1 MSSNKQNPLREY
13 SSGAKKIQGDARFRQ
28 DMLDRIAE
36 HSHNTVSGVE
46 RITRRPSMLP
56 KRIGVIAAML
66 CCAVGIAVFA
76 SNSFRD
82 AFDPHHPGDSSSDS
96 YVQDSVGGWDSQGSV
111 PDFNV
116 SDAVLKQLAMAEEE
130 ITAYEEQA
138 AGKGLNDADRAALA
152 QLEAQKENL
161 LRELCRSGEFM
172 IAYADYCYGY
182 QRIRLTVAN
191 GTNREITLPDYYR
204 IVTADSNYTQCG
216 GRLTVDNQ
224 WDLHSLPPHTW
235 MTVYCELRT
244 AGHWEIR
251 YGGEVGGGTWEYGQ
265 AWELQ
270 PGDYTVFLTEELSG
284 QALSV
289 YQADFSID
297 RTAQIRGL
305 PSDSVTATIDEF
317 YDDSISHISMQELA
331 ELADSY
337 RYSDYTKKAA
347 CQKLLEAVMTYNGR
361 PDFGA
366 SGVEYDIYC
375 IGEDANALILCE
387 NGSYRYHYTNT
398 ETGKSHTAAL
408 WYIGTF
414 GELN

>member
-1 MSSNKQNPLREY
+1 MSSNQKNPLQEY
-13 SSGAKKIQGDARFRQ
+13 VSGAKKLQSDARFRQ

-66 CCAVGIAVFA
+66 CCAIGIAVFA
-76 SNSFRD
+76 TNSFRD
-82 AFDPHHPGDSSSDS
+82 TFDPHHAGNSSTDS
-96 YVQDSVGGWDSQGSV
+96 YVQDSVGGWESQGSA
-111 PDFNV
+111 PDFDV
-116 SDAVLKQLAMAEEE
+116 SDAVVRQLAMVEKE

-138 AGKGLNDADRAALA
+138 ATEGLKDHDRDALG
-152 QLEAQKENL
+152 QLESQKKHL
-161 LRELCRSGEFM
+161 LQELCRGGRFM

-182 QRIRLTVAN
+182 SRIRLTVVN
-191 GTNREITLPDYYR
+191 GTNWEITLPEYYR

-224 WDLHSLPPHTW
+224 WDLHTLPPHSW

-251 YGGEVGGGTWEYGQ
+251 YGSETGGGRWAYEQTWE
-265 AWELQ
+265 L
-270 PGDYTVFLTEELSG
+270 PPDDYTVFLTKELSE
-284 QALSV
+284 QASPV
-289 YQADFSID
+289 YQADFYID
-297 RTAQIRGL
+297 RTVKIAGL
-305 PSDSVTATIDEF
+305 PSDPVSITTDEIF
-317 YDDSISHISMQELA
+317 DDSIPHIPMEDLADLA
-331 ELADSY
+331 EGY
-337 RYSDYTKKAA
+337 RSSGYTKEAA
-347 CQKLLEAVMTYNGR
+347 CRKLLEAVMTYSGR

-366 SGVEYDIYC
+366 SGVKYDIYC
-375 IGEDANALILCE
+375 IGEDANAMILCKD
-387 NGSYRYHYTNT
+387 GKYSYHYTDT
-398 ETGKSHTAAL
+398 ENGISHTAAL

>member
-1 MSSNKQNPLREY
+1 MSSNQKNPLQEY
-13 SSGAKKIQGDARFRQ
+13 VSGAKKLQSDARFRQ

-56 KRIGVIAAML
+56 RRIGVIAAML
-66 CCAVGIAVFA
+66 CCAVGITVFA
-76 SNSFRD
+76 TNSFRD
-82 AFDPHHPGDSSSDS
+82 AFDPHHAGNSGTDS
-96 YVQDSVGGWDSQGSV
+96 YVQDSVGGWESQGSA
-111 PDFNV
+111 PDFDV
-116 SDAVLKQLAMAEEE
+116 SDVVVKQLAMVEEE
-130 ITAYEEQA
+130 ITSYEEQA
-138 AGKGLNDADRAALA
+138 ATEGLQDHDRDALG
-152 QLEAQKENL
+152 QLESQKKHL
-161 LRELCRSGEFM
+161 LQELCRGGRFM

-182 QRIRLTVAN
+182 SRLRLTVVN
-191 GTNREITLPDYYR
+191 GTNWEITLPEYYR
-204 IVTADSNYTQCG
+204 IVTADSNDTQCG
-216 GRLTVDNQ
+216 GRLTVENQ
-224 WDLHSLPPHTW
+224 WDLHTLPPHSW

-244 AGHWEIR
+244 AGRWEVSGT
-251 YGGEVGGGTWEYGQ
+251 GGSTWVRAQEFTLQ
-265 AWELQ
+265 AGE
-270 PGDYTVFLTEELSG
+270 YTVFLIEELSE
-284 QALSV
+284 QASPV
-289 YQADFSID
+289 YQADFYIG
-297 RTAQIRGL
+297 RTVKIAGL
-305 PSDSVTATIDEF
+305 PSDSVSITTDEI
-317 YDDSISHISMQELA
+317 YDDSISHISMQEIA

-337 RYSDYTKKAA
+337 RNSGYTKEAA

-398 ETGKSHTAAL
+398 ETGTSHTAAL